1 MEKLKK
7 DILSLLQEDARQS
20 AELMAVMLGKK
31 EEEVKK
37 AIEEME
43 NDGIIVKY
51 NALVNYDK
59 LDEECVQALIEVK
72 VTPQRNRGFD
82 AIAEDI
88 FRFKEVK
95 SLYLM
100 SGGFDLAV
108 FVEGKSIKEV
118 AMFVSERLSLL
129 DTVISTATHFILK
142 KFKVEGTIMD
152 EKEKK
157 RLAIKL

>member
-20 AELMAVMLGKK
+20 AEQMAVMLGKK
-31 EEEVKK
+31 EEEVKI

-43 NDGIIVKY
+43 IDGIIVKY

-108 FVEGKSIKEV
+108 FVEGKSMKEV

>member
-20 AELMAVMLGKK
+20 AEQMAVMLGKK
-31 EEEVKK
+31 EEEVKI

-43 NDGIIVKY
+43 IDGIIVKY

-142 KFKVEGTIMD
+142 KYKVEGTIMD

>member
-20 AELMAVMLGKK
+20 AEQMAVMLGKK
-31 EEEVKK
+31 EEEVKI

-43 NDGIIVKY
+43 IDGIIVKY